1 MAVAPRGAS
10 SFCLVAGVRRVY
22 LLGSIAWP
30 LVIGIF
36 SLVATVASAREVRVG
51 ILIDGPAAREG
62 VTADVLEQ
70 AAAAVYGDGLK
81 LTIAPQKRL
90 DGNWNAPA
98 LAAALDRLES
108 DPQVDM
114 VVTLGFAASHL
125 VAHRPKLPKPT
136 IAANVVDPVL
146 QAFPFSK
153 GTSGRHNFTYVT
165 TFNRVEDQITNFHR
179 MIGFSHLVVLA
190 DPLSLQVV
198 RELEVK
204 ATQLQASTGA
214 SIVLRPAANLTDALA
229 NMPPGTDAV
238 YVAPLMRL
246 SNDDVRILAAQLA
259 QRKLASF
266 SFLGRTEVEQG
277 ILMTNSSDAARTERL
292 ARRIALDIQRITEGS
307 DAANIEVGIPSEE
320 RLVIN
325 MHTAQL
331 IGFSA
336 QWDDLTDA
344 VQLNADTGQEQRP
357 INLLQALDAALRN
370 NPSLLASQLGEDIA
384 EDQTRI
390 ARSAFLP
397 SLGANVSHTQI
408 DASHANPLLLA
419 QRTSEAGGTAQ
430 VPLYKDSAWAGWS
443 VSQHLAAA
451 ATEQSRQDLLD
462 TLQQTAA
469 AYFSVLRTKSAASVR
484 RQNVENTRQNLE
496 TARAR
501 ESVGLST
508 RSDYLRWV
516 SQMASA
522 RQDLL
527 AAEAA
532 ERQATVELGRLI
544 HDDSSHPIA
553 VAEAGID
560 EPLKWIASP
569 HTQRYLDTPAK
580 WTVFR
585 EFILSQAREYSPE
598 IKRVDELLAGQEREV
613 TSSRRAFFVPDL
625 TAIGIASEQFSRGG
639 AGSERSPLTPN
650 NTAWF
655 VGIQATIPI
664 FSGGAL
670 KARLSENR
678 HQLKQL
684 DAQRAAT
691 LDAVDARARSVLA
704 RIPSSYPAIALSHE
718 AAAAAHENYNKV
730 ADAYARGVVSITD
743 LISAQDASLN
753 ADLAQAQATFTF
765 LTDFTDTL
773 RVSNSFDVLL
783 DPQTRAPWYE
793 AVDAWFDAHS
803 LPIATH

>member
-1 MAVAPRGAS
+1 V
-10 SFCLVAGVRRVY
+10 
-22 LLGSIAWP
+22 
-30 LVIGIF
+30 
-36 SLVATVASAREVRVG
+36 SAREIRVG
-51 ILIDGPAAREG
+51 VLIDGPAAREG
-62 VTADVLEQ
+62 VTANALEQ

-81 LTIAPQKRL
+81 LTIAAPKRL
-90 DGNWNAPA
+90 NGNWNVPA
-98 LAAALDRLES
+98 LTAALDRLEA

-125 VAHRPKLPKPT
+125 AAHRNALPKPT

-146 QAFPFSK
+146 QTFPLKS

-165 TFNRVEDQITNFHR
+165 TFNRVEDQIANFHR

-214 SIVLRPAANLTDALA
+214 NIVLRPAANLADTLA
-229 NMPPGTDAV
+229 NLPPNTDAV

-246 SNDDVRILAAQLA
+246 SNEEVRIFAAQLA
-259 QRKLASF
+259 QRKLPSF

-277 ILMTNSSDAARTERL
+277 ILMSNSSDVERTERL
-292 ARRIALDIQRITEGS
+292 ARRIALDIQRIAEGK
-307 DAANIEVGIPSEE
+307 DAANIEVGIPGEE

-344 VQLNADTGQEQRP
+344 VQLNADTGQTQRP
-357 INLLQALDAALRN
+357 INLLQALDDALRD
-370 NPSLLASQLGEDIA
+370 NPSLRASQLGEDIA
-384 EDQTRI
+384 ADQTRL
-390 ARSAFLP
+390 ARSALLP

-443 VSQHLAAA
+443 VSRHLATAA
-451 ATEQSRQDLLD
+451 SEQARQDLLD

-469 AYFSVLRTKSAASVR
+469 AYFSVLRTKSTAGVR

-516 SQMASA
+516 AQMASA

-544 HDDSSHPIA
+544 HDDSSHPIV

-598 IKRVDELLAGQEREV
+598 LKRLDELLAGQQREV
-613 TSSRRAFFVPDL
+613 TSSRRAFYIPDL
-625 TAIGIASEQFSRGG
+625 AAVGIASEQFSRGG
-639 AGSERSPLTPN
+639 AGSERSALTPN

-670 KARLSENR
+670 RARLSENR

-691 LDAVDARARSVLA
+691 WDAVDARARSVLA
-704 RIPSSYPAIALSHE
+704 RIPSSYPAIALSRE
-718 AAAAAHENYNKV
+718 AAAAAHENYSKV

-783 DPQTRAPWYE
+783 DPQTRAPWYDT
-793 AVDAWFDAHS
+793 VDAWFDAHG

>member
-1 MAVAPRGAS
+1 
-10 SFCLVAGVRRVY
+10 VAGVRRVY

-51 ILIDGPAAREG
+51 VLIDGPAAREG
-62 VTADVLEQ
+62 VTADALEQ

-81 LTIAPQKRL
+81 LTIAAQKRL
-90 DGNWNAPA
+90 NGDWNAAA
-98 LAAALDRLES
+98 LTAALDRLES

-125 VAHRPKLPKPT
+125 AAHRAQLPKPT
-136 IAANVVDPVL
+136 LAANVVDPVL
-146 QAFPFSK
+146 QTFPLKS
-153 GTSGRHNFTYVT
+153 GTSGRHNLTYVT

-179 MIGFSHLVVLA
+179 VIGFSHLVVLA

-204 ATQLQASTGA
+204 ARQLQAITGA
-214 SIVLRPAANLTDALA
+214 DIVLRPAANLSDALA
-229 NMPPGTDAV
+229 NLPSGTDAV

-246 SNDDVRILAAQLA
+246 STDDVRSLAAQLA

-277 ILMTNSSDAARTERL
+277 ILMTNSSDADRTERL
-292 ARRIALDIQRITEGS
+292 ARRIALDIQRIAEGN
-307 DAANIEVGIPSEE
+307 DAATIEVGIPSEE

-344 VQLNADTGQEQRP
+344 VQLNADTGQELRP

-370 NPSLLASQLGEDIA
+370 NPSLRASQLGEDIA
-384 EDQTRI
+384 EDQRRI
-390 ARSAFLP
+390 ARSALLP
-397 SLGANVSHTQI
+397 SLSANVSHTQI

-443 VSQHLAAA
+443 VSRHLATAA
-451 ATEQSRQDLLD
+451 SEQARQDLLD

-469 AYFSVLRTKSAASVR
+469 AYFSVLGTKSTAGVR

-501 ESVGLST
+501 EAVGLST

-516 SQMASA
+516 AQMASA

-585 EFILSQAREYSPE
+585 EFILAQAREYSPE
-598 IKRVDELLAGQEREV
+598 IKRVDEILAGQQREV

-625 TAIGIASEQFSRGG
+625 AAVGIAADQFSRGG
-639 AGSERSPLTPN
+639 AGAERSPLTPN

-670 KARLSENR
+670 RARLSENK

-704 RIPSSYPAIALSHE
+704 RIPSSYPAIGLSRE
-718 AAAAAHENYNKV
+718 AAAAAHENYTKV
-730 ADAYARGVVSITD
+730 SDAYARGVVSITD
-743 LISAQDASLN
+743 LISAQGASLN

-783 DPQTRAPWYE
+783 DPQTRAPWYDT
-793 AVDAWFDAHS
+793 VDAWFGAHG

>member
-1 MAVAPRGAS
+1 MLVERGRTPSRWALVARPLGFSFLLLLGAS
-10 SFCLVAGVRRVY
+10 
-22 LLGSIAWP
+22 
-30 LVIGIF
+30 
-36 SLVATVASAREVRVG
+36 ATAREVRVG
-51 ILIDGPAAREG
+51 ILIDGPAVREG
-62 VTADVLEQ
+62 ITADALEQ
-70 AAAAVYGDGLK
+70 AATAVYGDGLK
-81 LTIAPQKRL
+81 LTIAPEKRL
-90 DGNWNAPA
+90 NGNWNASA
-98 LAAALDRLES
+98 LNAALDRLEA
-108 DPQVDM
+108 DPQIDI
-114 VVTLGFAASHL
+114 VVTSGFAASHL

-146 QAFPFSK
+146 QTFPMSK
-153 GTSGRHNFTYVT
+153 GTSGRHNFTYVS
-165 TFNRVEDQITNFHR
+165 TFNRVEDQIGTFHR
-179 MIGFSHLVVLA
+179 IIGFSHLVVLA

-214 SIVLRPAANLTDALA
+214 GIVLRPAANLTDALA
-229 NMPPGTDAV
+229 NLPPLTDAV

-246 SNDDVRILAAQLA
+246 SGDELRILAEQLA
-259 QRKLASF
+259 QRKLPTF

-277 ILMTNSSDAARTERL
+277 ILMTNSSDVERTERL
-292 ARRIALDIQRITEGS
+292 ARRIALDIQRIIEGS
-307 DAANIEVGIPSEE
+307 DAATIEVNIASEE

-336 QWDDLTDA
+336 RWDDLTDA

-384 EDQTRI
+384 EDRTRL
-390 ARSAFLP
+390 ARSQLLP
-397 SLGANVSHTQI
+397 SLGADVSHTQI

-419 QRTSEAGGTAQ
+419 QRTSEFGGTAQ

-443 VSQHLAAA
+443 VSRHLATAA
-451 ATEQSRQDLLD
+451 NEQARQDLLD

-469 AYFSVLRTKSAASVR
+469 AYFSVLRTKSTAGVR
-484 RQNVENTRQNLE
+484 RQNMENTRQNLE

-501 ESVGLST
+501 EAVGLST

-516 SQMASA
+516 AQMATA

-544 HDDSSHPIA
+544 HDDSSHPLA
-553 VAEAGID
+553 VAEAGIE
-560 EPLKWIASP
+560 EPLQWIASP

-585 EFILSQAREYSPE
+585 EFILAQAREYSPE

-625 TAIGIASEQFSRGG
+625 AAVGIAAEQFSRGG

-670 KARLSENR
+670 RARLSENK

-691 LDAVDARARSVLA
+691 VDAVDARARSVLA
-704 RIPSSYPAIALSHE
+704 RIPSSYPAIGLSRD
-718 AAAAAHENYNKV
+718 AAAAAHENYTKV

-753 ADLAQAQATFTF
+753 SDLAQAQATFTF

-783 DPQTRAPWYE
+783 DPQTRAPWYDT
-793 AVDAWFDAHS
+793 VDAWFDAHG

>member
-1 MAVAPRGAS
+1 VARLLQEIRWR
-10 SFCLVAGVRRVY
+10 SFAAR
-22 LLGSIAWP
+22 LLGFAIF
-30 LVIGIF
+30 LVVT
-36 SLVATVASAREVRVG
+36 SPVSAREVRVG
-51 ILIDGPAAREG
+51 VLTDGPAARESIS
-62 VTADVLEQ
+62 ADALER
-70 AAAAVYGDGLK
+70 AAAAVYGDGLT
-81 LTIAPQKRL
+81 LRVAPQARL
-90 DGNWNAPA
+90 DGNWNA
-98 LAAALDRLES
+98 AALNEAIDRLET
-108 DPQVDM
+108 DPKIDI
-114 VVTLGFAASHL
+114 VVALGFAASHL
-125 VAHRPKLPKPT
+125 VAHRVLLPKPT

-146 QAFPFSK
+146 QTFPLKS

-165 TFNRVEDQITNFHR
+165 TFNRVEDQITEFHR

-198 RELEVK
+198 RELQVK

-214 SIVLRPAANLTDALA
+214 SIVLRPAMNLADALTDL
-229 NMPPGTDAV
+229 PTGTDAV

-246 SNDDVRILAAQLA
+246 PNEDVRAIAEQLA
-259 QRKLASF
+259 QRKIPSF

-277 ILMTNSSDAARTERL
+277 ILMTNSSDVDRTERL
-292 ARRIALDIQRITEGS
+292 ARRIVLDIQRIVQGN
-307 DAANIEVGIPSEE
+307 DAAGMEVGIQGEE

-344 VQLNADTGQEQRP
+344 VQLNAATGQEQRP
-357 INLLQALDAALRN
+357 MNLLQALDAALRN
-370 NPSLLASQLGEDIA
+370 NPSLLASQLGQDVA
-384 EDQTRI
+384 EDQSRI
-390 ARSAFLP
+390 ARSQLLP

-419 QRTSEAGGTAQ
+419 QRTSEAGATAQ
-430 VPLYKDSAWAGWS
+430 LPLYKDSAWAGWS
-443 VSQHLAAA
+443 VSRHLAAA
-451 ATEQSRQDLLD
+451 ANEQARQDLLD
-462 TLQQTAA
+462 TMQQTAA
-469 AYFSVLRTKSAASVR
+469 AYFSVLRTKSTAGVR

-501 ESVGLST
+501 EAVGLST
-508 RSDYLRWV
+508 RSDFLRWV
-516 SQMASA
+516 AQMASA

-532 ERQATVELGRLI
+532 EGQATVELGRLI
-544 HDDSSHPIA
+544 HDDASHPLA
-553 VAEAGID
+553 VAEAGIE

-569 HTQRYLDTPAK
+569 HTRRYLDTPAK

-585 EFILSQAREYSPE
+585 EFIRAQAREYSPE

-625 TAIGIASEQFSRGG
+625 SAVGIAADQFSRGG
-639 AGSERSPLTPN
+639 VGSERSPLTPN

-655 VGIQATIPI
+655 VGVQATIPI

-670 KARLSENR
+670 RARLSESK

-691 LDAVDARARSVLA
+691 VDAVDARALSVLA
-704 RIPSSYPAIALSHE
+704 RIPSSYPAIALSRE
-718 AAAAAHENYNKV
+718 AAAAARENYIKV

-743 LISAQDASLN
+743 LISAQDASLS
-753 ADLAQAQATFTF
+753 AGLAQAQATFTF

-783 DPQTRAPWYE
+783 DPQTRAPWYDT
-793 AVDAWFDAHS
+793 VDAWFDAHG
-803 LPIATH
+803 LPIAAH

>member
-1 MAVAPRGAS
+1 MRVRDEDLGA
-10 SFCLVAGVRRVY
+10 
-22 LLGSIAWP
+22 LG
-30 LVIGIF
+30 
-36 SLVATVASAREVRVG
+36 EE
-51 ILIDGPAAREG
+51 LI
-62 VTADVLEQ
+62 Q
-70 AAAAVYGDGLK
+70 
-81 LTIAPQKRL
+81 
-90 DGNWNAPA
+90 
-98 LAAALDRLES
+98 
-108 DPQVDM
+108 
-114 VVTLGFAASHL
+114 
-125 VAHRPKLPKPT
+125 
-136 IAANVVDPVL
+136 
-146 QAFPFSK
+146 
-153 GTSGRHNFTYVT
+153 
-165 TFNRVEDQITNFHR
+165 
-179 MIGFSHLVVLA
+179 
-190 DPLSLQVV
+190 
-198 RELEVK
+198 REL
-204 ATQLQASTGA
+204 
-214 SIVLRPAANLTDALA
+214 P
-229 NMPPGTDAV
+229 
-238 YVAPLMRL
+238 
-246 SNDDVRILAAQLA
+246 
-259 QRKLASF
+259 SF

-277 ILMTNSSDAARTERL
+277 ILMTNSSDADRTERL
-292 ARRIALDIQRITEGS
+292 ARRIALDIQRIAEGN

-336 QWDDLTDA
+336 RWDDLTDA
-344 VQLNADTGQEQRP
+344 VQLNAATGQEQRP

-390 ARSAFLP
+390 ARSQLLP

-419 QRTSEAGGTAQ
+419 ERTSEAGGTAQ

-443 VSQHLAAA
+443 VSRHLTAA

-462 TLQQTAA
+462 TLQQTAT
-469 AYFSVLRTKSAASVR
+469 AYFSVLRTNPAATGR
-484 RQNVENTRQNLE
+484 GQNGENPRQNLE

-501 ESVGLST
+501 ETVGLPT

-585 EFILSQAREYSPE
+585 EFILAQAREYSPE
-598 IKRVDELLAGQEREV
+598 IKRVDEILAGQQREV

-625 TAIGIASEQFSRGG
+625 TALGIASEQFSRGG
-639 AGSERSPLTPN
+639 AGSQRSLLTPN

-684 DAQRAAT
+684 DAQRDAT
-691 LDAVDARARSVLA
+691 ADAVDARARSVLA
-704 RIPSSYPAIALSHE
+704 RIPSSFPAISLSRE
-718 AAAAAHENYNKV
+718 AASAAHENYTKV
-730 ADAYARGVVSITD
+730 AGA
-743 LISAQDASLN
+743 SAPGGGSLTGLFK
-753 ADLAQAQATFTF
+753 APDGPRPPDLAQAQATLAF
-765 LTDFTDTL
+765 LIDFADTL
-773 RVSNSFDVLL
+773 RASNSFDVLL
-783 DPQTRAPWYE
+783 DPQTREPWYNT
-793 AVDAWFDAHS
+793 VDAWFRAHGT
-803 LPIATH
+803 PIPTH

>member
-1 MAVAPRGAS
+1 MARVFQEIRS
-10 SFCLVAGVRRVY
+10 RSF
-22 LLGSIAWP
+22 AWP
-30 LVIGIF
+30 LGFAIF
-36 SLVATVASAREVRVG
+36 LLVTAPVSARDVRVG
-51 ILIDGPAAREG
+51 VLTDGPTARESIS
-62 VTADVLEQ
+62 ADALER
-70 AAAAVYGDGLK
+70 AAAAVYGDGLT
-81 LTIAPQKRL
+81 LRVAPQARL
-90 DGNWNAPA
+90 DGNWNV
-98 LAAALDRLES
+98 AALNEAIDRLEA
-108 DPQVDM
+108 DPKIDV

-125 VAHRPKLPKPT
+125 VAHRVLLPKPT
-136 IAANVVDPVL
+136 IAATVVDPVL
-146 QAFPFSK
+146 QTFPLKS

-165 TFNRVEDQITNFHR
+165 TFNRVEDQITEFHR

-198 RELEVK
+198 RELQVK

-214 SIVLRPAANLTDALA
+214 SIVLRPAVNLADALTDL
-229 NMPPGTDAV
+229 PTGTDAV

-246 SNDDVRILAAQLA
+246 PNEDVRAIAEQLA
-259 QRKLASF
+259 QRKIPSF

-277 ILMTNSSDAARTERL
+277 ILMTNSSDVDRTERL
-292 ARRIALDIQRITEGS
+292 ARRIVLDIQRIVQGS
-307 DAANIEVGIPSEE
+307 DAAGMEVGIQGEE

-331 IGFSA
+331 IGFSS

-344 VQLNADTGQEQRP
+344 VQLNAATGQEQRA

-370 NPSLLASQLGEDIA
+370 NPSLLASQLGEDVA
-384 EDQTRI
+384 EDQSRI
-390 ARSAFLP
+390 ARSQLLP

-419 QRTSEAGGTAQ
+419 QRTSEAGATAQ
-430 VPLYKDSAWAGWS
+430 LPLYKDSAWAGWS
-443 VSQHLAAA
+443 LSRHLAAA
-451 ATEQSRQDLLD
+451 ANEQARQDLLD
-462 TLQQTAA
+462 TMQQTAA
-469 AYFSVLRTKSAASVR
+469 AYFSVLRTKSTAGVR

-501 ESVGLST
+501 EAVGLST

-516 SQMASA
+516 AQMASA
-522 RQDLL
+522 RQELL

-532 ERQATVELGRLI
+532 EGQATVELGRLI
-544 HDDSSHPIA
+544 HDDASHPLA
-553 VAEAGID
+553 VAEAGIE

-569 HTQRYLDTPAK
+569 HTRRYLDTPAK

-585 EFILSQAREYSPE
+585 EFILAQAREYSPE
-598 IKRVDELLAGQEREV
+598 IRRVDELLAGQEREV

-625 TAIGIASEQFSRGG
+625 SAVGIAADQFSRGG
-639 AGSERSPLTPN
+639 VGSERSALTPN

-655 VGIQATIPI
+655 VGVQATIPI

-670 KARLSENR
+670 RARLSQSK

-691 LDAVDARARSVLA
+691 VDAVDARARSVLA
-704 RIPSSYPAIALSHE
+704 RIPSSYPAIALSRE
-718 AAAAAHENYNKV
+718 AAAAARENYIKV

-743 LISAQDASLN
+743 LISAQDASLS

-783 DPQTRAPWYE
+783 DPQTRAPWYDT
-793 AVDAWFDAHS
+793 VDAWFDAHG
-803 LPIATH
+803 LPIVVH